1 MRRNYIL
8 IIFIFTILSWQALNA
23 SSYSGE
29 LLPSG
34 MYSQDTLK
42 ENQILYNGIAWRN
55 QYYMVKGDQFLF
67 SKEFLP
73 GSLTINGEF
82 YKNILINYDIYN
94 DEILTPKN
102 HGSIVQL
109 NKEMVDSF
117 TLVNGGVKYK
127 FVNTQEDSLSVIQ
140 GYVNELYKG
149 KCILYVKY
157 KKEIQQLAVDD
168 KYDLFYMTYRI
179 YLLKEGKINQITGKN
194 GLLKLLQ
201 DDKNR
206 VKSYMKKNRLKVTK
220 KEPASFIAVIRYYD
234 NLSR

>member
-8 IIFIFTILSWQALNA
+8 LIFIFTILSGKALNA
-23 SSYSGE
+23 SPYSVE
-29 LLPSG
+29 LLPVR
-34 MYSQDTLK
+34 MDPQDTLK
-42 ENQILYNGIAWRN
+42 EDQILYNGIAWRN
-55 QYYMVKGDQFLF
+55 LYYMVKGDQFLF

-117 TLVNGGVKYK
+117 TLVNGGVKYR

-168 KYDLFYMTYRI
+168 KYDLFYRTYRI
-179 YLLKEGKINQITGKN
+179 YLLKEGQINQITSKN
-194 GLLKLLQ
+194 DLLRLLK
-201 DDKNR
+201 DNKDR
-206 VKSYMKKNRLKVTK
+206 VKSYIKKNKLKVTK

-234 NLSR
+234 SLS

>member
-1 MRRNYIL
+1 
-8 IIFIFTILSWQALNA
+8 
-23 SSYSGE
+23 
-29 LLPSG
+29 
-34 MYSQDTLK
+34 
-42 ENQILYNGIAWRN
+42 
-55 QYYMVKGDQFLF
+55 MVKGDQFLF

-234 NLSR
+234 SLSR